1 VNQPTRVYSRLPAK
15 PTGQS
20 VRLGFS
26 CLGRRQC
33 PTQARKP
40 TTTRRHGRA
49 PDHPVTPTEGGVP
62 NTDDDGRQRERCLH
76 PRFRIDSNEA
86 NSSHIGHPSKPSGQI
101 DHEQIEFTP
110 EEDGKTRR
118 QILACRGEIVCFE
131 LGAPKGTRTPVF
143 AVRGRRP
150 RPLDDG
156 SDGGSNRPSASYIGG
171 DKSGKSGTS
180 RTNSRPPACLHVL
193 LNL

>member
-1 VNQPTRVYSRLPAK
+1 MAFPASVAGNALP
-15 PTGQS
+15 S
-20 VRLGFS
+20 
-26 CLGRRQC
+26 
-33 PTQARKP
+33 ARTP
-40 TTTRRHGRA
+40 TTAVPLIT
-49 PDHPVTPTEGGVP
+49 VTPTEGGVP
-62 NTDDDGRQRERCLH
+62 NPDDDGRQRERYLH

-150 RPLDDG
+150 GPLDEG
-156 SDGGSNRPSASYIGG
+156 SVTVRPRRRSISAARLE
-171 DKSGKSGTS
+171 GKRVTISLYRLS
-180 RTNSRPPACLHVL
+180 RSRPYGPP
-193 LNL
+193 